1 MKQSLG
7 EWGESEHEA
16 KIEDELDRMMKETKQ
31 RIRDRLILN
40 ILGVIIGAV
49 SVFLIMKWFD
59 WRLLVVI
66 FLAMF
71 GNNLSQK

>member
-1 MKQSLG
+1 MKQPLG

-16 KIEDELDRMMKETKQ
+16 KIEDQLDRVMRDTKQ

-40 ILGVIIGAV
+40 VLGVVIGAV
-49 SVFLIMKWFD
+49 AVFLIMRWFD
-59 WRLLVVI
+59 WKLLVVI